1 MLISVIIPTRE
12 RSETL
17 YHTIKTALNQNT
29 TSCEIVISD
38 NYSNDNTEEVV
49 RSFDDKRIKYVN
61 TGKRLSMSDNWEFAL
76 SHAKG
81 EYIIYIGDDDAC
93 MPQGLDYLEQKIE
106 EHKAQA
112 YMWITPTYL
121 WPIDDYPAKQLFEPQ
136 AAKSDVNLNL
146 AKMAEFTFR
155 HGGWK
160 YYELPGVYH
169 AAVARSVLDA
179 IQKKTGRVFHTTQPD
194 LFTSMSI
201 PAYTRK
207 AVKLALP
214 VTIQGRS
221 AKSNG
226 GSSTAKDG
234 PNHLKRYIDEFG
246 DYKIDDSLVPE
257 VTLYGAL
264 LIDGIIKAKELA
276 DECFHGIPFNYSAMW
291 AFLCRLK
298 LINRAVILKNVGLIS
313 KRHKFSMLQF
323 IYYMSLHDIARF
335 RRFLLDALKSSVIDR
350 EAPDNIYDFTIK
362 SKINFNSK

>member
-1 MLISVIIPTRE
+1 MLISVVIPTRE

-17 YHTIKTALNQNT
+17 YHTIKTALNQKT

-38 NYSNDNTEEVV
+38 NYSNDNTKEVV
-49 RSFDDKRIKYVN
+49 RSFDDERIRYLN
-61 TGKRLSMSDNWEFAL
+61 TGKRLSMSDNWEYAL

-93 MPQGLDYLEQKIE
+93 MPYGLDYLEQKIA
-106 EHKAQA
+106 EHSAQA
-112 YMWITPTYL
+112 YMWTTPTYV
-121 WPIDDYPAKQLFEPQ
+121 WPIDDYPAKHLFDPP
-136 AAKSDVNLNL
+136 AANIDVDLNL

-179 IQKKTGRVFHTTQPD
+179 VQKKTGRVFHTTQPD
-194 LFTSMSI
+194 LFTSMSTS
-201 PAYTRK
+201 AYAQK

-234 PNHLKRYIDEFG
+234 PIHLKRYLDEFG
-246 DYKIDDSLVPE
+246 DYKVHDSLAPE
-257 VTLYGAL
+257 ITLQGAL
-264 LIDGIIKAKELA
+264 IIDGIIRAKELA
-276 DECFHGIPFNYSAMW
+276 DDVYRGIPFNYSAMW
-291 AFLCRLK
+291 AFLCRLN
-298 LINRAVILKNVGLIS
+298 LIKPTDVLKNLTLIS
-313 KRHKFSMLQF
+313 KRHQFSISQF
-323 IYYMSLHDIARF
+323 IYHMSLHDMAKF
-335 RRFLLDALKSSVIDR
+335 RRFILNRLKSNVIDR
-350 EAPDNIYDFTIK
+350 KAPDNIYDFAIK
-362 SKINFNSK
+362 LQNKFILK